1 MTAVLEALNLP
12 RREKRMTRDNTE
24 DGSSA
29 LPFIFLSF
37 VLQLGALIAFTLV
50 ALGSFLAVAFSLKME
65 QFSSPG
71 RHQNESLHSQVLS
84 ITCTWWECP
93 TAEVVSTPIISD
105 LHPKTQ
111 SLPEVLSAE
120 ERGLDGSFGKY

>member
-12 RREKRMTRDNTE
+12 RREKRMTSANTE

-37 VLQLGALIAFTLV
+37 VLQFGALIAFTLI

-65 QFSSPG
+65 QFNSPG

-84 ITCTWWECP
+84 ITCIWWECP
-93 TAEVVSTPIISD
+93 TAEVASTPIIS
-105 LHPKTQ
+105 PKTQ
-111 SLPEVLSAE
+111 SLPQVPSAE
-120 ERGLDGSFGKY
+120 ERSLDGSFGKY

>member
-12 RREKRMTRDNTE
+12 RREKRMTSANTE

-37 VLQLGALIAFTLV
+37 VLQFGALIAFT
-50 ALGSFLAVAFSLKME
+50 FLAVAFSLKME
-65 QFSSPG
+65 QFSFPG

-84 ITCTWWECP
+84 VMCAWWECP
-93 TAEVVSTPIISD
+93 TAEVASTPIIS
-105 LHPKTQ
+105 PKTQ
-111 SLPEVLSAE
+111 SLPQVPSAE
-120 ERGLDGSFGKY
+120 ERSLNSSFGKY